1 MKTIKKA
8 ISMLLSALIAISSFS
23 MANLSVYA
31 STITGSCGDG
41 TTYRYEEATG
51 TITFEGHGF
60 LERCDTSLASKDIKK
75 VEFGPQII
83 GIGENFFSRY
93 CAVSKTLTIP
103 DNVQYIC
110 VDAFKGSRLEK
121 ITLPKQMEQIKGG
134 AFEDCS
140 NLKTVI
146 MPQKINDFLGAG
158 IFLNC
163 IKLEKIDFPEYDHIP
178 ASMFK
183 GCTSL
188 KQVSLPDGLNE
199 IWESAFENCVS
210 LPSLSIPETVSKI
223 YQSAFSTCVLLK
235 SISLSSQITN
245 IEASTFSDCVSLTAV
260 DIPDTVTSIGTS
272 AFSGCSSLTAIT
284 FSEKLNKI
292 ENQAFAGCRSLQS
305 VTIPKSVDYISA
317 NAFAN
322 TFFTKENFVNY
333 SSMTGYFGQTIFD
346 NEIDGM
352 CIKSNKIVNARNAC
366 LKKKIII
373 PDGIVEVGDG
383 AFENCLNATQLVC
396 PKSLRHIGNMAFY
409 NCPYLDSVS
418 LNDGLISMGQQAF
431 ASCISLK
438 GITIPK
444 SVQFIANTS
453 FENCEFEEGQFI
465 DHSALAAY
473 NVNYGQ
479 IEYSTIND
487 MLVVQNN
494 ELRGIKRKYA
504 DFDGHLVIPDG
515 IVGVDLSFLS
525 QTKISG
531 ITIPKT
537 VKKITGETSYCESL
551 KTVIINGDID
561 TIPSNA
567 FSSTES
573 IVTVKI
579 QGNTRKIAAG
589 AFERCSSLNDLEL
602 SCPLQEIGQNAF
614 SYCSSIKT
622 LNLPKTLKAI
632 GSGAFNYCTSLEN
645 IEIPDGV
652 TQLLSNTFYYCRALN
667 TVKLPETLHEI
678 GDYAFSN
685 CGSLNNINLSNIE
698 TIGKNAFSS
707 CTKLTTVAFSKNIK
721 YIQDSAFSFCTSLSS
736 INLPEA
742 LMFIGEGAFDDT
754 AYYYRDSNWQN
765 NCLYVGNYLIK
776 YKDNV
781 YDKNKL
787 KSDTYGIANRAFQGC
802 KEIASISFPDNVR
815 VLGRELFSFPTH
827 KETLVKFYI
836 PKSVKKI
843 GAFPFELLRCRG
855 SEVYYDGSLE
865 EWVAVE
871 KTGSIFKMSPHKYS
885 CEHPEMEGYVSF
897 KVKDE
902 NLNSYR
908 EVTVDDIRQLN
919 TEKIS
924 AYSFSNCSQ
933 LSGDLIIPKNIKQIE
948 KNAFEACNNIENI
961 TVNGEI
967 TAFASKTFYD
977 CNFVKQVV
985 LPNTTQKIGDSA
997 FESCDTL
1004 KSVKLGS
1011 QTKTIGQSAFESCP
1025 ELVAITNNNTVER
1038 IENGAFRN
1046 CNKLHDVN
1054 TWDKLIYIGEE
1065 SFKNCQQLESLTFSH
1080 CLTTIGDRAFS
1091 QCQKLK
1097 NFTVLNSLKNIGK
1110 EVFKECPGLENVVVE
1125 EGVTQLPNG
1134 LFYKCTGLK
1143 NVTIP
1148 TTLKQISGKLFS
1160 GCASIENIEIPE
1172 GVEVIGGFAFEEC
1185 SKLKTIKLPHSISTF
1200 KSAAFFQCKSLQD
1213 VIYNG
1218 NINDWAVINFEGETT
1233 NTDQSIY
1240 GSADAYLHYYS
1251 EFLNDSSNPCL
1262 YSRRLTTTD
1271 KDLSRVVL
1279 NAAKINNWALTG
1291 LDDVREIIISS
1302 SVKEIE
1308 PAAFRDMLGL
1318 QKFEVESN
1326 NAAYSS
1332 ENGVLFNK
1340 NKTQLL
1346 NYPAQKVE
1354 AVYEVAPSVKT
1365 ISGLA
1370 FYGNEKLKS
1379 VIIKDT
1385 VERIGWGCF
1394 GNCSSLE
1401 SMQLPFVGGI
1411 RDYISLSDINHFS
1424 YIFGNIYIS
1433 NNKMHESHTNL
1444 RRGALSIGEN
1454 EPDSKDDLVQMY
1466 FVLPPSLKSVVI
1478 KNGFDE
1484 YNIYNSAFA
1493 NCDNIENIKL
1503 DCNVR
1508 TIGTNAFL
1516 ECNGVKSI
1524 CPLNEENSGI
1534 SIKNTLQHIKYAAFS
1549 DCANLANIVLPEHVL
1564 TIDNQSFANLESLI
1578 TCELSEDLEYIYS
1591 ADDSTLMAIFAFG
1604 SSGLN
1609 KVFRDNGAFTN
1620 CDKLEELI
1628 IPQKNLKEIQGASFA
1643 NCSKLSSVILPK
1655 TLQRTGAFAFY
1666 NCEGLQDITING
1678 PTYIGFAAFAE
1689 PQKLN
1694 SLVLDNE
1701 KITEY
1706 SEYDRASDKT
1716 SYLGFLHIPEDA
1728 NISLEPIKTSTYQFP
1743 ITLNR
1748 WKKVCEFDNGVV
1760 TAGSTG
1766 VGQGGEFLNSDKVKS
1781 LTFKEGVTSIG
1792 DNSFYSC
1799 PNLEKLE
1806 LPDSL
1811 QVIGTNFLKSGEK
1824 LKNVVIPEG
1833 VKTIKDGF
1841 FASRDIET
1849 LQLPA
1854 GLEEFSYNNRDLDVD
1869 LFICKLPKDIR
1880 KRCSKELLKLT
1891 SQSFYTDLT
1900 NIKPY
1905 TFPSKDKIT
1914 GQGSVFIG
1922 NNTKKIE
1929 YEAMDKVNLSTLISF
1944 NKNVDMT
1951 TALDTETMNYHNFA
1965 LKTKHLYAYKDSKLK
1980 DIYEKYAI
1988 DGEKVTYLYDVIY
2001 HTDGGEFV
2009 DSDFFPEKVYVDK
2022 EEIDLSPNVSKAGKI
2037 FVGWSNKPNGEL
2049 IDSIKAT
2056 KNTDLY
2062 AVYKDAKYS
2071 ISFDANGGE
2080 GTTPG
2085 MGSDTKENIKLLKNG
2100 FYKKGYTFLGWSKDK
2115 NAKAPDFLDGAVC
2128 SPFGLLQRKVTLYAI
2143 WKENKV
2149 PAVEEKPIAP
2159 EVITI
2164 NKTYDDKHPE
2174 DEPELAENEGDD
2186 SADADLDIEQN
2197 KKVPKINVPK
2207 TGDDMYLITVIF
2219 GLVGVS
2225 LIGTANV
2232 LIIISYRKKKNKK

>member
-8 ISMLLSALIAISSFS
+8 ISVLLSALIVISSFS

-75 VEFGPQII
+75 IEFGPQIV
-83 GIGENFFSRY
+83 GIAENFFGHY

-103 DNVQYIC
+103 DNVQYINA
-110 VDAFKGSRLEK
+110 DAFKGSRLEK
-121 ITLPKQMEQIKGG
+121 ITLPKQMKQIEGG
-134 AFEDCS
+134 AFENCN
-140 NLKTVI
+140 NLKTVV
-146 MPQKINDFLGAG
+146 MPEEVDFLGPG

-163 IKLEKIDFPEYDHIP
+163 AQLEKVDFPKYDHIP
-178 ASMFK
+178 ASTFS
-183 GCTSL
+183 GCVSL
-188 KQVSLPDGLNE
+188 KQVS
-199 IWESAFENCVS
+199 
-210 LPSLSIPETVSKI
+210 IPESVSEI
-223 YQSAFSTCVLLK
+223 DQEAFSTCVLLK
-235 SISLSSQITN
+235 SISLPSQISN
-245 IEASTFSDCVSLTAV
+245 IDASTFKDCVSLTTV
-260 DIPDTVTSIGTS
+260 NIPEAVTSIGAS
-272 AFSGCSSLTAIT
+272 AFSGCSSLTEFIIP
-284 FSEKLNKI
+284 ENMKKI
-292 ENQAFAGCRSLQS
+292 DTLAFDGCRSLQNI
-305 VTIPKSVDYISA
+305 VIPKSVDYIGA
-317 NAFAN
+317 NAFDN

-333 SSMTGYFGQTIFD
+333 SSMTGYFGQTFFD

-373 PDGIVEVGDG
+373 PDGIVEIEDS
-383 AFENCLNATQLVC
+383 AFKNCLNAVQLVC

-431 ASCISLK
+431 ASCASLK

-444 SVQFIANTS
+444 SVQFIADTS
-453 FENCEFEEGQFI
+453 FENCEFEEGKFI
-465 DHSALAAY
+465 DHSALADY
-473 NVNYGQ
+473 NISYGR
-479 IEYSTIND
+479 IEYSTIDD
-487 MLVVQNN
+487 MLVIQNN

-504 DFDGHLVIPDG
+504 DFDGHLVVPDG
-515 IVGVDLSFLS
+515 LVGVDLTFLS

-531 ITIPKT
+531 ITIPKS
-537 VKKITGETSYCESL
+537 VKKITGEASYCKSL
-551 KTVIINGDID
+551 KTVIINSDID

-567 FSSTES
+567 FSSTKS

-589 AFERCSSLNDLEL
+589 AFEGCSSLNDLEL

-614 SYCSSIKT
+614 SYCGSIKT
-622 LNLPKTLKAI
+622 LNLPKTLKTI

-652 TQLLSNTFYYCRALN
+652 TQLLSNTFYYCGALN

-685 CGSLNNINLSNIE
+685 CRSLNNINLSNIE

-707 CTKLTTVAFSKNIK
+707 CAKLTTVAFSKNIK

-742 LMFIGEGAFDDT
+742 LTFIDENAFDNT
-754 AYYYRDSNWQN
+754 AYYSRNSNWHN
-765 NCLYVGNYLIK
+765 NCLYVGSYLIK
-776 YKDNV
+776 YRDSI

-787 KSDTYGIANRAFQGC
+787 KSDTYGIADRAFQGC

-843 GAFPFELLRCRG
+843 GTSPFELLRCRG
-855 SEVYYDGSLE
+855 SEIYYDGSLE

-871 KTGSIFKMSPHKYS
+871 KNGSIFKMSPHKYS
-885 CEHPEMEGYVSF
+885 CKHPEMEGYVNF

-902 NLNSYR
+902 NLNSYN

-919 TEKIS
+919 TDKIS

-933 LSGDLIIPKNIKQIE
+933 LSGDLIIPENIKRIE

-961 TVNGEI
+961 TVKGEI
-967 TAFASKTFYD
+967 TAFAPKTFYD
-977 CNFVKQVV
+977 CNSVKQVV
-985 LPNTTQKIGDSA
+985 LPSTVQKVGSSA
-997 FESCDTL
+997 FESCDAL
-1004 KSVKLGS
+1004 KSVTLGG
-1011 QTKTIGQSAFESCP
+1011 QIKTIEESAFESCP
-1025 ELVAITNNNTVER
+1025 ELVTVINNNTVER
-1038 IENGAFRN
+1038 IESGAFRN

-1054 TWDKLIYIGEE
+1054 AWDKLIYIGEE

-1080 CLTTIGDRAFS
+1080 CLTTINDRAFS

-1110 EVFKECPGLENVVVE
+1110 EVFKECPGLETVVIE
-1125 EGVTQLPNG
+1125 KGIAQLPDA
-1134 LFYKCTGLK
+1134 LFCKCTGLK
-1143 NVTIP
+1143 NITIP
-1148 TTLKQISGKLFS
+1148 TTLKQVSNSLFS
-1160 GCASIENIEIPE
+1160 GCTSLENIEIPE
-1172 GVEVIGGFAFEEC
+1172 GVEIIGSRTFGEC
-1185 SKLKTIKLPHSISTF
+1185 SKLKTIKIPHSISTF
-1200 KSAAFFQCKSLQD
+1200 KSGAFAQCKSLQD

-1218 NINDWAVINFEGETT
+1218 SINEWAVINFEGKTT
-1233 NTDQSIY
+1233 DTDQSIY

-1262 YSRRLTTTD
+1262 YSRRLTTTN
-1271 KDLSRVVL
+1271 KNLSKIVL

-1291 LDDVREIIISS
+1291 LDDVQEIIISS
-1302 SVKEIE
+1302 SVKEIG
-1308 PAAFRDMLGL
+1308 PAAFREMLGL

-1346 NYPAQKVE
+1346 NYPAQKAE
-1354 AVYEVAPSVKT
+1354 AAYEVAPSVKT

-1370 FYGNEKLKS
+1370 FYGNERLKS

-1433 NNKMHESHTNL
+1433 NKKMHESHTNL
-1444 RRGALSIGEN
+1444 RRGVLSVGEN
-1454 EPDSKDDLVQMY
+1454 EPDFPDDLVQMY

-1478 KNGFDE
+1478 KNNFNE

-1524 CPLNEENSGI
+1524 HPLNEENSGI
-1534 SIKNTLQHIKYAAFS
+1534 SIKNTLQHIRYAAFS

-1564 TIDNQSFANLESLI
+1564 TIGDQSFANLKSLVA
-1578 TCELSEDLEYIYS
+1578 CKLPEDLEYIFCS
-1591 ADDSTLMAIFAFG
+1591 VDDSILVKIFAFPEL
-1604 SSGLN
+1604 S
-1609 KVFRDNGAFTN
+1609 KVFRDNGAFKN
-1620 CDKLEELI
+1620 CDKLKELI
-1628 IPQKNLKEIQGASFA
+1628 IPQKNLKEIQGASFV
-1643 NCSKLSSVILPK
+1643 NCSKLSSIVLPK
-1655 TLQRTGAFAFY
+1655 TLQRVGAFAFY
-1666 NCEGLQDITING
+1666 NCEGLQDIIING

-1689 PQKLN
+1689 PQQLN
-1694 SLVLDNE
+1694 SLTLNNE
-1701 KITEY
+1701 NIIEY
-1706 SEYDRASDKT
+1706 TAVEGVDFGEET
-1716 SYLGFLHIPEDA
+1716 SYLGFLHIPEGEK
-1728 NISLEPIKTSTYQFP
+1728 ISLEPIKTLTYQFP
-1743 ITLNR
+1743 ITLNH
-1748 WKKVCEFDNGVV
+1748 WKEVCEFENGIV

-1766 VGQGGEFLNSDKVKS
+1766 IGQGGEFLNSDKVKS
-1781 LTFKEGVTSIG
+1781 LIFKEDVTSIG

-1811 QVIGTNFLKSGEK
+1811 QTIGANFLRDGDK
-1824 LKNVVIPEG
+1824 LKNAVIPEN

-1841 FASRDIET
+1841 FASRDVDT

-1869 LFICKLPKDIR
+1869 LFICKLPKDVR

-1944 NKNVDMT
+1944 NKDVDMT
-1951 TALDTETMNYHNFA
+1951 TTLNTETMNYHDFA

-1988 DGEKVTYLYDVIY
+1988 DGEKITYLYDVVY

-2049 IDSIKAT
+2049 IDSIKAI

-2115 NAKAPDFLDGAVC
+2115 NAKTPDFLDGAVC
-2128 SPFGLLQRKVTLYAI
+2128 SPFGLLQRKVTLYAV
-2143 WKENKV
+2143 WKENKAPV
-2149 PAVEEKPIAP
+2149 VEEKPVAP

-2174 DEPELAENEGDD
+2174 DEPEFAENEGDD
-2186 SADADLDIEQN
+2186 SADADLDIEQI
-2197 KKVPKINVPK
+2197 KKVPKVNVPK
-2207 TGDDMYLITVIF
+2207 TGDDMYLITIIF
-2219 GLVGVS
+2219 GLVGIS

-2232 LIIISYRKKKNKK
+2232 LIITSYRKKKNKR

>member
-8 ISMLLSALIAISSFS
+8 ISVLLSALIVISSFS

-60 LERCDTSLASKDIKK
+60 LERCDTNLASKDIKK
-75 VEFGPQII
+75 IEFGPQII
-83 GIGENFFSRY
+83 GIAENFFSRY

-110 VDAFKGSRLEK
+110 ADAFKGSRLEK
-121 ITLPKQMEQIKGG
+121 ITLPKQMKQIEGG
-134 AFEDCS
+134 IFEDCS
-140 NLKTVI
+140 NLKSVV
-146 MPQKINDFLGAG
+146 MPESVDFLGTG
-158 IFLNC
+158 VFLNC
-163 IKLEKIDFPEYDHIP
+163 VQLERVDFPKYDSVP
-178 ASMFK
+178 VSTFS
-183 GCTSL
+183 GCVSL
-188 KQVSLPDGLNE
+188 KQVSIPESVSEIGQGAFSNCMLLKGISLPSQISNIDT
-199 IWESAFENCVS
+199 STFENCMS
-210 LPSLSIPETVSKI
+210 LTTINIPE
-223 YQSAFSTCVLLK
+223 A
-235 SISLSSQITN
+235 
-245 IEASTFSDCVSLTAV
+245 
-260 DIPDTVTSIGTS
+260 VTSIGTS
-272 AFSGCSSLTAIT
+272 AFSGCSSLTKFVIP
-284 FSEKLNKI
+284 EGVKKI
-292 ENQAFAGCRSLQS
+292 DTLAFDGCRSLRNI
-305 VTIPKSVDYISA
+305 VIPKSVDYIGA
-317 NAFAN
+317 NAFAD
-322 TFFTKENFVNY
+322 TFFTKENFINY
-333 SSMTGYFGQTIFD
+333 SSTTGFFGQTIFE

-352 CIKSNKIVNARNAC
+352 CIKDNKIVNARNAC
-366 LKKKIII
+366 LKKKTII
-373 PDGIVEVGDG
+373 PDGIVEIEDG
-383 AFENCLNATQLVC
+383 AFKNCLSIVQLVC
-396 PKSLRHIGNMAFY
+396 PESLRHIGNMAFY
-409 NCPYLDSVS
+409 NCPYLNSVS
-418 LNDGLISMGQQAF
+418 LNDGLVSMGQQAF

-438 GITIPK
+438 AITIPE
-444 SVQFIANTS
+444 SVQFIADTS
-453 FENCEFEEGQFI
+453 FEGCEFEEGQFI
-465 DHSALAAY
+465 DHSALADY
-473 NVNYGQ
+473 DISYGR

-487 MLVVQNN
+487 MLIVQNN
-494 ELRGIKRKYA
+494 ELRGIKGKYV
-504 DFDGHLVIPDG
+504 DFDGHLVVPDG
-515 IVGVDLSFLS
+515 IVGVDLTFLS

-531 ITIPKT
+531 ITIPKS
-537 VKKITGETSYCESL
+537 VKKITGTTSNCKNL
-551 KTVIINGDID
+551 KTIIINGDID
-561 TIPSNA
+561 TIPSNV
-567 FSSTES
+567 FSSSKS

-589 AFERCSSLNDLEL
+589 AFEYCSSLNNLEL

-622 LNLPKTLKAI
+622 LDLPKTLKTI
-632 GSGAFNYCTSLEN
+632 GSSAFSYCASLEN

-652 TQLLSNTFYYCRALN
+652 TQLLNNTFYSCRALN
-667 TVKLPETLHEI
+667 TVKLPEALHEI
-678 GDYAFSN
+678 GDYTFSD
-685 CGSLNNINLSNIE
+685 CRSLNNINLSNIE

-707 CTKLTTVAFSKNIK
+707 CTKLTTVTFSENIK

-742 LMFIGEGAFDDT
+742 LTFIDENAFNNT
-754 AYYYRDSNWQN
+754 AYYSRSSNWYN
-765 NCLYVGNYLIK
+765 DCLYIGNYLIK
-776 YKDNV
+776 YKSNV

-787 KSDTYGIANRAFQGC
+787 KSDTYGIADKAFLSC

-815 VLGRELFSFPTH
+815 VLGKELFSFSTH

-843 GAFPFELLRCRG
+843 GTSPFELLRCRG
-855 SEVYYDGSLE
+855 SEIYYDGSLE

-871 KTGSIFKMSPHKYS
+871 KNGPIFKMALYTYS
-885 CEHPEMEGYVSF
+885 CKHPETEGYVAF
-897 KVKDE
+897 KIKDK
-902 NLNSYR
+902 NSEEYKI
-908 EVTVDDIRQLN
+908 VTINDVNELRA
-919 TEKIS
+919 EKIN
-924 AYSFSNCSQ
+924 AYSFANCSQ
-933 LSGDLIIPKNIKQIE
+933 LSGDLIISEDIKQIDE
-948 KNAFEACNNIENI
+948 NSFSACNNIKNI
-961 TVNGEI
+961 AFRDGI
-967 TAFASKTFYD
+967 TSIASKAFYD
-977 CNFVKQVV
+977 CDSVEKII
-985 LPNTTQKIGDSA
+985 LPNTVHKINSST
-997 FESCDTL
+997 FENCDAL
-1004 KSVKLGS
+1004 KNVVLGN
-1011 QTKTIGQSAFESCP
+1011 KTETIERSAFESCP
-1025 ELVAITNNNTVER
+1025 ELITITNNNTVER
-1038 IENGAFRN
+1038 VEGGAFRN
-1046 CNKLHDVN
+1046 CSKLHNVN
-1054 TWDKLIYIGEE
+1054 LWEKLIYIGEE
-1065 SFKNCQQLESLTFSH
+1065 AFQNCQQLESLTFSH
-1080 CLTTIGDRAFS
+1080 NLTTIGDRAFS

-1097 NFTVLNSLKNIGK
+1097 SFTVLNSLKNIGK
-1110 EVFKECPGLENVVVE
+1110 KVFKECPGLETVVIE
-1125 EGVTQLPNG
+1125 EGITQLPNA
-1134 LFYKCTGLK
+1134 LFDNCTGLK

-1148 TTLKQISGKLFS
+1148 TTLKQISDALFS
-1160 GCASIENIEIPE
+1160 GCTSLENIEMPE
-1172 GVEVIGGFAFEEC
+1172 GVEVIGNRAFGGC
-1185 SKLKTIKLPHSISTF
+1185 SKLKTIKIPHSISNF
-1200 KSAAFFQCKSLQD
+1200 KSCAFSQCGSLQN

-1218 NINDWAVINFEGETT
+1218 DINEWAVINFEGKTT
-1233 NTDQSIY
+1233 NTTQAIP

-1262 YSRRLTTTD
+1262 YSRKLTTTD

-1279 NAAKINNWALTG
+1279 NAVKINNWALTG
-1291 LDDVREIIISS
+1291 LDDVQEIIISS

-1326 NAAYSS
+1326 NAVYSS
-1332 ENGVLFNK
+1332 KNGVLFNK

-1346 NYPAQKVE
+1346 NYPAQKAE
-1354 AVYEVAPSVKT
+1354 TIYEVAPSVKT

-1433 NNKMHESHTNL
+1433 NNKMHENHTNL
-1444 RRGALSIGEN
+1444 RRGSLSIGEN

-1478 KNGFDE
+1478 KNSFDE
-1484 YNIYNSAFA
+1484 YNICNSAFG
-1493 NCDNIENIKL
+1493 NCDSIENINL

-1508 TIGTNAFL
+1508 IIGANAFIG
-1516 ECNGVKSI
+1516 CDGIKNI
-1524 CPLNEENSGI
+1524 HPFDEENNGI
-1534 SIKNTLQHIKYAAFS
+1534 SIKNTLQHIRYAAFS
-1549 DCANLANIVLPEHVL
+1549 DCANLTNIVLPEHVL
-1564 TIDNQSFANLESLI
+1564 TIDNQSFANLKSLV
-1578 TCELSEDLEYIYS
+1578 TCKLSEDLEYIYS
-1591 ADDSTLMAIFAFG
+1591 TDDSLLITNFAYG
-1604 SSGLN
+1604 SSGFG
-1609 KVFRDNGAFTN
+1609 KIFRDSGAFKN

-1655 TLQRTGAFAFY
+1655 TLQRVGAFAFY
-1666 NCEGLQDITING
+1666 DCEGLQDVTING
-1678 PTYIGFAAFAE
+1678 PAYIGFAAFAE

-1694 SLVLDNE
+1694 SLILNNE

-1706 SEYDRASDKT
+1706 SQYDHSSDKT
-1716 SYLGFLHIPEDA
+1716 FYLGFCQIDENSKL
-1728 NISLEPIKTSTYQFP
+1728 SLDPIKTSTYQFP
-1743 ITLNR
+1743 ITLKL
-1748 WKKVCEFDNGVV
+1748 WEKVCEFENGIVI
-1760 TAGSTG
+1760 ADSTG
-1766 VGQGGEFLNSDKVKS
+1766 AGNSNEFFSSDKVKS
-1781 LTFKEGVTSIG
+1781 LTFKDGITSIG

-1811 QVIGTNFLKSGEK
+1811 QTIGANFLKGGDK
-1824 LKNVVIPEG
+1824 LKNAVIPEN

-1841 FASRDIET
+1841 FASRDVET

-1854 GLEEFSYNNRDLDVD
+1854 GLKEFSYNNRDLDVD

-1900 NIKPY
+1900 NIKSY

-1944 NKNVDMT
+1944 NKCVDMAT
-1951 TALDTETMNYHNFA
+1951 TLNTETMNYHDFA

-1988 DGEKVTYLYDVIY
+1988 DGEKITYLYDVIY

-2062 AVYKDAKYS
+2062 AVYKNAKYS

-2143 WKENKV
+2143 WEENKAPV
-2149 PAVEEKPIAP
+2149 VEEKPVAP

-2174 DEPELAENEGDD
+2174 DEPEPAENEGDD
-2186 SADADLDIEQN
+2186 SADADLDIEQI
-2197 KKVPKINVPK
+2197 KKVPK
-2207 TGDDMYLITVIF
+2207 TGDDMYLITIIF
-2219 GLVGVS
+2219 GLAGVS
-2225 LIGTANV
+2225 LVGAANV
-2232 LIIISYRKKKNKK
+2232 LIITSYRKKKNKR

>member
-8 ISMLLSALIAISSFS
+8 ISVLLSALIAISSFS

-75 VEFGPQII
+75 IEFGPQIM
-83 GIGENFFSRY
+83 GIAENFFSRY

-103 DNVQYIC
+103 DNVQYIEAN
-110 VDAFKGSRLEK
+110 AFKDSRLEK
-121 ITLPKQMEQIKGG
+121 ITLPKQMERIEDG
-134 AFEDCS
+134 AFENCN
-140 NLKTVI
+140 NLKTVV
-146 MPQKINDFLGAG
+146 MPEEVDFLGSG
-158 IFLNC
+158 VFLNC
-163 IKLEKIDFPEYDHIP
+163 AQLEKVDFPKYDHIP
-178 ASMFK
+178 ALTFG
-183 GCTSL
+183 GCVSL
-188 KQVSLPDGLNE
+188 KQVS
-199 IWESAFENCVS
+199 
-210 LPSLSIPETVSKI
+210 IPESVSEIDQK
-223 YQSAFSTCVLLK
+223 AFSTCVLLK
-235 SISLSSQITN
+235 SISLPSQISE
-245 IEASTFSDCVSLTAV
+245 ISASTFKDCMSLTTIN
-260 DIPDTVTSIGTS
+260 IPEAVTSIEAS
-272 AFSGCSSLTAIT
+272 AFSGCSSLTEFIIP
-284 FSEKLNKI
+284 ENMKKI
-292 ENQAFAGCRSLQS
+292 STLAFNGCRSLQNI
-305 VTIPKSVDYISA
+305 VIPKSVDYIET
-317 NAFAN
+317 NAFDD
-322 TFFTKENFVNY
+322 TFFTKENFVNH

-352 CIKSNKIVNARNAC
+352 CIKSNKIVNARNTY
-366 LKKKIII
+366 LKKQIII
-373 PDGIVEVGDG
+373 PDGIVEVEDG
-383 AFENCLNATQLVC
+383 AFKNCLNATQLVC

-418 LNDGLISMGQQAF
+418 LNDGLVSIGQQAF
-431 ASCISLK
+431 ASCASLK

-444 SVQFIANTS
+444 SVQFIADTS
-453 FENCEFEEGQFI
+453 FENCEFEEGQFV
-465 DHSALAAY
+465 DRSALAAY
-473 NVNYGQ
+473 DINYGQ
-479 IEYSTIND
+479 IVYSTIND

-504 DFDGHLVIPDG
+504 DFDGHLIIPDG

-531 ITIPKT
+531 ITIPKS
-537 VKKITGETSYCESL
+537 VKKITGTTSNCENL
-551 KTVIINGDID
+551 KTVIINSDID
-561 TIPSNA
+561 TIPSKV
-567 FSSTES
+567 FSSTKS

-589 AFERCSSLNDLEL
+589 AFERCSSLSDLEL
-602 SCPLQEIGQNAF
+602 SCPLQEIGQKAF
-614 SYCSSIKT
+614 SNCSSIKT

-632 GSGAFNYCTSLEN
+632 GSDAFNYCTSLEN

-652 TQLLSNTFYYCRALN
+652 TQLLSNTFYYCIALN

-678 GDYAFSN
+678 GDYAFYN
-685 CGSLNNINLSNIE
+685 CGSLNNIDLSNIE

-707 CTKLTTVAFSKNIK
+707 CIKLASVVFSENIK
-721 YIQDSAFSFCTSLSS
+721 YIQDNAFSFCASLSS
-736 INLPEA
+736 INLPET
-742 LMFIGEGAFDDT
+742 LTFIDENAFDNT
-754 AYYYRDSNWQN
+754 AYYSQNSNWYN
-765 NCLYVGNYLIK
+765 NCLYIGNYLIK
-776 YKDNV
+776 CRGGV

-787 KSDTYGIANRAFQGC
+787 KSDTYGIANKAFKGC

-815 VLGRELFSFPTH
+815 VLGGELFNFPAH
-827 KETLVKFYI
+827 KETLIKFYI

-843 GAFPFELLRCRG
+843 GTSPFELLRCRG
-855 SEVYYDGSLE
+855 SEIYYDGSLE

-871 KTGSIFKMSPHKYS
+871 KNGSVFKMSPHKYS
-885 CEHPEMEGYVSF
+885 CKHPEMEGYVNF

-919 TEKIS
+919 TDKIS
-924 AYSFSNCSQ
+924 AYSFSDCSQ
-933 LSGDLIIPKNIKQIE
+933 LSGDLTIPENIKQIE

-977 CNFVKQVV
+977 CNSVEQIV

-997 FESCDTL
+997 FESCDAL
-1004 KSVKLGS
+1004 KSITLGS
-1011 QTKTIGQSAFESCP
+1011 QIKIIEQSAFESCP
-1025 ELVAITNNNTVER
+1025 ELVTVINNNTVER
-1038 IENGAFRN
+1038 IESGAFRS

-1080 CLTTIGDRAFS
+1080 YLTTIGDRAFS
-1091 QCQKLK
+1091 QCQNLK
-1097 NFTVLNSLKNIGK
+1097 SFTVLNSLKDIGK
-1110 EVFKECPGLENVVVE
+1110 EVFKECPGLETVVVE
-1125 EGVTQLPNG
+1125 EGVTQLPNS

-1143 NVTIP
+1143 NVTIS
-1148 TTLKQISGKLFS
+1148 TTLEQISDSLFS
-1160 GCASIENIEIPE
+1160 GCTSLENIEIPE
-1172 GVEVIGGFAFEEC
+1172 GVKIIGNRTFEEC
-1185 SKLKTIKLPHSISTF
+1185 SKLKTIKIPHSISTF
-1200 KSAAFFQCKSLQD
+1200 KSRAFAQCKSLQD

-1218 NINDWAVINFEGETT
+1218 NINDWATINFEGRVTETD
-1233 NTDQSIY
+1233 NWIF
-1240 GSADAYLHYYS
+1240 GSSDAYLHYYF

-1279 NAAKINNWALTG
+1279 NATKINNWTLTG
-1291 LDDVREIIISS
+1291 IDDIQEIVISS

-1346 NYPAQKVE
+1346 NYPAQKAEV
-1354 AVYEVAPSVKT
+1354 AYEVAPSVKT

-1370 FYGNEKLKS
+1370 FYGNERLKS
-1379 VIIKDT
+1379 VVVKDT

-1424 YIFGNIYIS
+1424 YIFGNKYIS
-1433 NNKMHESHTNL
+1433 NKKMHESHTNL

-1454 EPDSKDDLVQMY
+1454 EPDFSDDLVQMY

-1508 TIGTNAFL
+1508 TIGANAFL

-1591 ADDSTLMAIFAFG
+1591 ADDSILIANFGFG
-1604 SSGLN
+1604 SSEFN
-1609 KVFRDNGAFTN
+1609 KIFRDNGAFTN
-1620 CDKLEELI
+1620 CNKLEELI

-1655 TLQRTGAFAFY
+1655 TLQRVGAFAFY

-1678 PTYIGFAAFAE
+1678 PTYVSAAAFAE

-1694 SLVLDNE
+1694 SLVLNNE

-1716 SYLGFLHIPEDA
+1716 SYLGFFQINEDFKLSSET
-1728 NISLEPIKTSTYQFP
+1728 ISASTYQFP
-1743 ITLNR
+1743 INLNR
-1748 WKKVCEFDNGVV
+1748 WEEICEFDNGVV

-1766 VGQGGEFLNSDKVKS
+1766 VGQGGEFLDSDKVKS
-1781 LTFKEGVTSIG
+1781 LTFKEGITSIG

-1806 LPDSL
+1806 LPNSL

-1841 FASRDIET
+1841 FASRDIDT

-1880 KRCSKELLKLT
+1880 KRCSKELLRLT
-1891 SQSFYTDLT
+1891 SQSFYTNLT

-1944 NKNVDMT
+1944 NKTVDMAT
-1951 TALDTETMNYHNFA
+1951 TLNTETMNYHDFA

-1988 DGEKVTYLYDVIY
+1988 NGEKITYLYDVVY
-2001 HTDGGEFV
+2001 HTNGGEFV
-2009 DSDFFPEKVYVDK
+2009 DSEFFPEKVYIDK

-2037 FVGWSNKPNGEL
+2037 FVGWSNEPNGEL

-2100 FYKKGYTFLGWSKDK
+2100 FYKKGYTFLGWSKDQ

-2143 WKENKV
+2143 WKENKA
-2149 PAVEEKPIAP
+2149 PSVEEKPVAP

-2164 NKTYDDKHPE
+2164 NKTYNDKHPE
-2174 DEPELAENEGDD
+2174 DEPEFAENEGDD
-2186 SADADLDIEQN
+2186 SADADLDIEQI
-2197 KKVPKINVPK
+2197 KNVPE
-2207 TGDDMYLITVIF
+2207 TGDDMYLITIIF
-2219 GLVGVS
+2219 GLAGVS
-2225 LIGTANV
+2225 LVGAANV
-2232 LIIISYRKKKNKK
+2232 LIITLYRKKKNKR

>member
-8 ISMLLSALIAISSFS
+8 ISVLLSALIVISSFS
-23 MANLSVYA
+23 MANLFVYA

-75 VEFGPQII
+75 IEFGPQII
-83 GIGENFFSRY
+83 GIAENFFSHY

-103 DNVQYIC
+103 DNVQYINAN
-110 VDAFKGSRLEK
+110 AFKGSRLEK
-121 ITLPKQMEQIKGG
+121 ITLPKQMKQIEGG
-134 AFEDCS
+134 AFENCN
-140 NLKTVI
+140 NLKTVV
-146 MPQKINDFLGAG
+146 MPEEIDFLGPG
-158 IFLNC
+158 VFLNC
-163 IKLEKIDFPEYDHIP
+163 AQLEKVDFPKYDHIP
-178 ASMFK
+178 ASTFS
-183 GCTSL
+183 GCVSL
-188 KQVSLPDGLNE
+188 KQVS
-199 IWESAFENCVS
+199 
-210 LPSLSIPETVSKI
+210 IPEMKKI
-223 YQSAFSTCVLLK
+223 DTLAF
-235 SISLSSQITN
+235 N
-245 IEASTFSDCVSLTAV
+245 E
-260 DIPDTVTSIGTS
+260 
-272 AFSGCSSLTAIT
+272 
-284 FSEKLNKI
+284 
-292 ENQAFAGCRSLQS
+292 CRSLQNI
-305 VTIPKSVDYISA
+305 VIPKSVDYIGA
-317 NAFAN
+317 NAFDN

-352 CIKSNKIVNARNAC
+352 CIKGNKIVNARNTY

-373 PDGIVEVGDG
+373 PDGIVEIEDG
-383 AFENCLNATQLVC
+383 AFKNCLNAVQLVC
-396 PKSLRHIGNMAFY
+396 PKGLRHIGNMAFY

-438 GITIPK
+438 AITIPK
-444 SVQFIANTS
+444 SVQFIADTS
-453 FENCEFEEGQFI
+453 FENCEFEEGKFI
-465 DHSALAAY
+465 DHSALADY
-473 NVNYGQ
+473 NISYGR
-479 IEYSTIND
+479 IEYSTIDD
-487 MLVVQNN
+487 MLVIQNN

-504 DFDGHLVIPDG
+504 DFDGHLVVPDG
-515 IVGVDLSFLS
+515 LVGVDLTFLS

-531 ITIPKT
+531 ITIPKS
-537 VKKITGETSYCESL
+537 VKKITGEASYCKSL
-551 KTVIINGDID
+551 KTVIINSDID
-561 TIPSNA
+561 TIPSNV
-567 FSSTES
+567 FSSTKS

-589 AFERCSSLNDLEL
+589 AFKGCSSLNDLEL

-614 SYCSSIKT
+614 SYCGSIKT
-622 LNLPKTLKAI
+622 LNLPKTLKTI
-632 GSGAFNYCTSLEN
+632 GSGAFNCCTSLEN

-652 TQLLSNTFYYCRALN
+652 TQLLSNTFYYCGALN

-707 CTKLTTVAFSKNIK
+707 CAKLTTVAFSENIK

-742 LMFIGEGAFDDT
+742 LTFIDENAFDAT
-754 AYYYRDSNWQN
+754 AYYYRDSNWYN
-765 NCLYVGNYLIK
+765 DCLYIGNYLIK

-787 KSDTYGIANRAFQGC
+787 KSNTYGIANRAFQGC

-843 GAFPFELLRCRG
+843 GTSPFELLRCRG
-855 SEVYYDGSLE
+855 SEIYYDGSLE
-865 EWVAVE
+865 EWVAIE
-871 KTGSIFKMSPHKYS
+871 KNGSIFKMSPHRYS
-885 CEHPEMEGYVSF
+885 CKHPEMEGYMNF

-919 TEKIS
+919 TDKIS

-933 LSGDLIIPKNIKQIE
+933 LSGDLIIPENIKQIE
-948 KNAFEACNNIENI
+948 RNAFEACNNIENI
-961 TVNGEI
+961 TVKGEI
-967 TAFASKTFYD
+967 TAFAPKTFYD
-977 CNFVKQVV
+977 CNSVKQVV
-985 LPNTTQKIGDSA
+985 LSNTTQKIGDSA

-1011 QTKTIGQSAFESCP
+1011 QTKTIEQSAFESCP

-1080 CLTTIGDRAFS
+1080 CLTTINDRAFS
-1091 QCQKLK
+1091 QCQNLK
-1097 NFTVLNSLKNIGK
+1097 SFTILNSLKNIGK
-1110 EVFKECPGLENVVVE
+1110 EVFKECPGLETVVVE

-1160 GCASIENIEIPE
+1160 GCVSIENIEIPE

-1251 EFLNDSSNPCL
+1251 EFLNDFNNPCL

-1291 LDDVREIIISS
+1291 LDDVQEIIISS

-1332 ENGVLFNK
+1332 KNGVLFNK

-1346 NYPAQKVE
+1346 NYPAQKAEVT
-1354 AVYEVAPSVKT
+1354 YEVAPSVKA

-1370 FYGNEKLKS
+1370 FYGNERLKS
-1379 VIIKDT
+1379 VVIKDT

-1394 GNCSSLE
+1394 GNCSLLE

-1424 YIFGNIYIS
+1424 YIFGNRYIS
-1433 NNKMHESHTNL
+1433 NKKMHESHTNL
-1444 RRGALSIGEN
+1444 RRGALSVGEN
-1454 EPDSKDDLVQMY
+1454 EPDSPDDLVQMY

-1508 TIGTNAFL
+1508 IIGTNAFL

-1524 CPLNEENSGI
+1524 HPLNEENNGI
-1534 SIKNTLQHIKYAAFS
+1534 SMKNTLQHIRYAAFS

-1564 TIDNQSFANLESLI
+1564 TIDNQSFANLKSLI
-1578 TCELSEDLEYIYS
+1578 TCELPEDLEYIYS
-1591 ADDSTLMAIFAFG
+1591 ADDSTLIANFAAPELG
-1604 SSGLN
+1604 
-1609 KVFRDNGAFTN
+1609 KVFRDNGAFKN
-1620 CDKLEELI
+1620 CDKLERLI
-1628 IPQKNLKEIQGASFA
+1628 IPQKNLKEIQGASFE
-1643 NCSKLSSVILPK
+1643 NCNKLSSVVLPK

-1689 PQKLN
+1689 PQQLN
-1694 SLVLDNE
+1694 SLILNNE
-1701 KITEY
+1701 NIIECTEETY
-1706 SEYDRASDKT
+1706 
-1716 SYLGFLHIPEDA
+1716 YLGFLHIPEDA
-1728 NISLEPIKTSTYQFP
+1728 NLSLEPIKTLTYQFP
-1743 ITLNR
+1743 ITLKN
-1748 WKKVCEFDNGVV
+1748 WDKVCEFENGVV

-1766 VGQGGEFLNSDKVKS
+1766 IGQSSEFLDSDKVKS

-1792 DNSFYSC
+1792 NDSFYSC
-1799 PNLEKLE
+1799 PNLEELV

-1811 QVIGTNFLKSGEK
+1811 QTIGTNFLRNGEK

-1833 VKTIKDGF
+1833 VKVIKDGF
-1841 FASRDIET
+1841 FASRDIDT

-1854 GLEEFSYNNRDLDVD
+1854 GLEEFSYNNSDLDVN

-1891 SQSFYTDLT
+1891 SQSFYTNLT

-1944 NKNVDMT
+1944 NKDVDMT
-1951 TALDTETMNYHNFA
+1951 TALNTETMNYHDFA

-1980 DIYEKYAI
+1980 DIYEKYTI
-1988 DGEKVTYLYDVIY
+1988 NGEKVTYLYDVIY

-2022 EEIDLSPNVSKAGKI
+2022 EEIDLSPNVSRAGKI

-2143 WKENKV
+2143 WKENKAPV
-2149 PAVEEKPIAP
+2149 VEEKPVAP

-2174 DEPELAENEGDD
+2174 DEPEFAENEGDN
-2186 SADADLDIEQN
+2186 SADADLDIEQI
-2197 KKVPKINVPK
+2197 KKVPK
-2207 TGDDMYLITVIF
+2207 TGDDMYLITIIF
-2219 GLVGVS
+2219 GLAGVS
-2225 LIGTANV
+2225 LVGAANV
-2232 LIIISYRKKKNKK
+2232 LMITSYRKKKNKR